1 MPGSGVRVSPQLLVP
16 AFAEMTSPQRSL
28 SIAAFASSGAMVG
41 VLSAFVFC
49 VIHQLIISSIWFA
62 IGAMLVAGAVCGTC
76 LRLELRIEH

>member
-1 MPGSGVRVSPQLLVP
+1 
-16 AFAEMTSPQRSL
+16 
-28 SIAAFASSGAMVG
+28 MVNRTGIRWNRYSWWLALCVGTLG